1 MQKLKMKYQK
11 CGTAAWIAWSVQRA
25 ANRKK
30 ADAKHYPL
38 NAASLHF
45 DF

>member
-1 MQKLKMKYQK
+1 MEKSKMKYQK

-30 ADAKHYPL
+30 PDAKRYPL
-38 NAASLHF
+38 NAASSQF